1 MIKILIADDH
11 AIVRRGLMQVLSDER
26 DLEVSEAATP
36 HEVARL
42 VREQSW
48 DVVVLDLDMPGKNG
62 LDLLKEIKAE
72 HPKLPILILS
82 MHPEDQFAVRSLR
95 AGAAGYLTKAS
106 APDDLVKA
114 IRKISKGGRY
124 ITEAVADNLAFNL
137 NEDAEKPP
145 HVSLSDREYQ
155 VLCLIASGKTVGEI
169 ASELSL
175 SVPTVSTYRTRILEK
190 MGMRTNAELTHYA
203 IRQGLVK

>member
-1 MIKILIADDH
+1 MLKILIADDH

-26 DLEVSEAATP
+26 DLEVSEAVTP

-114 IRKISKGGRY
+114 IRKISKGGRH
-124 ITEAVADNLAFNL
+124 ITEAVADKLAFNL
-137 NEDAEKPP
+137 NEKAEKPP
-145 HVSLSDREYQ
+145 HESLSDREYQ

-169 ASELSL
+169 APELSL